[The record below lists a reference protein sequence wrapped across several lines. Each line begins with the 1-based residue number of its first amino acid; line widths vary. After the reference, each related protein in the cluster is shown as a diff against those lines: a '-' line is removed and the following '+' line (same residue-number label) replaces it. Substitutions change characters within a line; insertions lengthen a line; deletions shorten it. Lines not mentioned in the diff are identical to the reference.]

1 MELPLELKEEL
12 EKEIQSASI
21 KELKQCAQKVSER
34 YREDSKIKT
43 KNKLINSKEEAL
55 AYAVSRM
62 PATYG
67 SIHTALENTIKTANI
82 DIQSVL
88 DIGAG
93 TGSAEWAILDLM
105 QVDDIT
111 CIENETYM
119 MQMGKKLMQNNET
132 LKNAKWMKLNIAQEQ
147 IDQKAD
153 LVIASYVL
161 NEIEE
166 KTQLITSLQESLA
179 KRDVRIAEL
188 DEAVTNL
195 TGQVEH
201 LTTENEQQK
210 EVLMTQDEALN
221 TVYYAL
227 GTNKE
232 LKEQKIVEGGGLF
245 SSKKVMEGEFN
256 KNYFTA
262 VDMRKLHDIPFDS
275 KKAKLLT
282 NHPEGTYE
290 LQKDNEGYLTLVI
303 TNPDSFWSLSRYLV
317 VELN

>member
-1 MELPLELKEEL
+1 MKKAITAAIAASVLMISCTNQSTEVKRLQAENDSLLQVNAQTTADFNEMIQLMNDVEEGFRQIKEAENYL
-12 EKEIQSASI
+12 VTQKDANGEVSLTTREQIKNDMTLVAETLQKNKERLDKLQKQLNQSKNQSAA
-21 KELKQCAQKVSER
+21 LQK
-34 YREDSKIKT
+34 
-43 KNKLINSKEEAL
+43 
-55 AYAVSRM
+55 
-62 PATYG
+62 
-67 SIHTALENTIKTANI
+67 TITRL
-82 DIQSVL
+82 Q
-88 DIGAG
+88 G
-93 TGSAEWAILDLM
+93 E
-105 QVDDIT
+105 
-111 CIENETYM
+111 
-119 MQMGKKLMQNNET
+119 
-132 LKNAKWMKLNIAQEQ
+132 IA
-147 IDQKAD
+147 
-153 LVIASYVL
+153 
-161 NEIEE
+161 E
-166 KTQLITSLQESLA
+166 KTEMITSLQESLA

-201 LTTENEQQK
+201 LATENEQQK
-210 EVLMTQDEALN
+210 EVLMTQDEELN

-245 SSKKVMEGEFN
+245 SSKKVMKGDFN
-256 KNYFTA
+256 KNYFTT

-303 TNPDSFWSLSRYLV
+303 TNPESFWSLSRYLV

>member
-1 MELPLELKEEL
+1 MKKANTAAIAASVLMIGCTNQSTEVRKLQAENDSLLRVNAQTTADFNEMIQLMNEVEDGFRQIKEAENYL
-12 EKEIQSASI
+12 VTQKDANGEVSLTTREQIKNDMTLVAETLQKNKERLDKLQKQLNQNKNQSAA
-21 KELKQCAQKVSER
+21 LQKTVTR
-34 YREDSKIKT
+34 
-43 KNKLINSKEEAL
+43 L
-55 AYAVSRM
+55 
-62 PATYG
+62 
-67 SIHTALENTIKTANI
+67 
-82 DIQSVL
+82 Q
-88 DIGAG
+88 
-93 TGSAEWAILDLM
+93 
-105 QVDDIT
+105 
-111 CIENETYM
+111 
-119 MQMGKKLMQNNET
+119 
-132 LKNAKWMKLNIAQEQ
+132 
-147 IDQKAD
+147 
-153 LVIASYVL
+153 

>member
-1 MELPLELKEEL
+1 M
-12 EKEIQSASI
+12 IQLMNEVEDGFRQI
-21 KELKQCAQKVSER
+21 KEAENYLVTQKDANGEVSLTT
-34 YREDSKIKT
+34 REQIKNDMT
-43 KNKLINSKEEAL
+43 LVAETLQKNKE
-55 AYAVSRM
+55 R
-62 PATYG
+62 
-67 SIHTALENTIKTANI
+67 
-82 DIQSVL
+82 
-88 DIGAG
+88 
-93 TGSAEWAILDLM
+93 
-105 QVDDIT
+105 
-111 CIENETYM
+111 
-119 MQMGKKLMQNNET
+119 
-132 LKNAKWMKLNIAQEQ
+132 
-147 IDQKAD
+147 
-153 LVIASYVL
+153 
-161 NEIEE
+161 
-166 KTQLITSLQESLA
+166 LA

>member
-1 MELPLELKEEL
+1 MKKAITAAIAASVLMIGGTNQSTEVRKLQAENDSLLRVNAQTTADFNEMIQLMNEVEDGFRQIKEAENYL
-12 EKEIQSASI
+12 VTQKDANGEVSLTTREQIKNDMTLVAETLQKNKERLDKLQKQLNQNKNQSAA
-21 KELKQCAQKVSER
+21 LQKTVTR
-34 YREDSKIKT
+34 
-43 KNKLINSKEEAL
+43 L
-55 AYAVSRM
+55 
-62 PATYG
+62 
-67 SIHTALENTIKTANI
+67 
-82 DIQSVL
+82 Q
-88 DIGAG
+88 
-93 TGSAEWAILDLM
+93 
-105 QVDDIT
+105 
-111 CIENETYM
+111 
-119 MQMGKKLMQNNET
+119 
-132 LKNAKWMKLNIAQEQ
+132 
-147 IDQKAD
+147 
-153 LVIASYVL
+153 

-303 TNPDSFWSLSRYLV
+303 TNPDSFWRLSRYLV

>member
-1 MELPLELKEEL
+1 MKKAITAAIAASVLMIGCTNLSTEVRKLQAENDSLLRVNAQTTADFNEMIQLMNEVEDGFRQIKEAENYL
-12 EKEIQSASI
+12 VTQKDANGEVSLTTREQIKNDMTLVAETLQKNKERLDKLQKQLNQNKNQSAA
-21 KELKQCAQKVSER
+21 LQKTVTR
-34 YREDSKIKT
+34 
-43 KNKLINSKEEAL
+43 L
-55 AYAVSRM
+55 
-62 PATYG
+62 
-67 SIHTALENTIKTANI
+67 
-82 DIQSVL
+82 Q
-88 DIGAG
+88 
-93 TGSAEWAILDLM
+93 
-105 QVDDIT
+105 
-111 CIENETYM
+111 
-119 MQMGKKLMQNNET
+119 
-132 LKNAKWMKLNIAQEQ
+132 
-147 IDQKAD
+147 
-153 LVIASYVL
+153 

-290 LQKDNEGYLTLVI
+290 LQEDNEGYLTLVI

>member
-1 MELPLELKEEL
+1 MKKAITAAIAASVLMIGCTNQSTEVRKLQAENDSLLRVNAQTTADFNEM
-12 EKEIQSASI
+12 IQLMNEVEDGFRQI
-21 KELKQCAQKVSER
+21 KEAENYLVTQKDANGEVSLTT
-34 YREDSKIKT
+34 REQIKNDMTLVAETLQKTKNVWINSKSSSIKT
-43 KNKLINSKEEAL
+43 KPIGC
-55 AYAVSRM
+55 
-62 PATYG
+62 PA
-67 SIHTALENTIKTANI
+67 KTVTRL
-82 DIQSVL
+82 Q
-88 DIGAG
+88 
-93 TGSAEWAILDLM
+93 
-105 QVDDIT
+105 
-111 CIENETYM
+111 
-119 MQMGKKLMQNNET
+119 
-132 LKNAKWMKLNIAQEQ
+132 
-147 IDQKAD
+147 
-153 LVIASYVL
+153 

>member
-1 MELPLELKEEL
+1 MKKAITAAIAASVLMIGCTNQSTEVRKLKAENDSLLRVNAQTTADFNEMIQL
-12 EKEIQSASI
+12 MNEVEDGFRQIKEAENYLVTQKDANGEVSLTTREQIKNDMTLVAETLQKNKERLDKLQKQLNQNKNQSAA
-21 KELKQCAQKVSER
+21 LQKTVTR
-34 YREDSKIKT
+34 
-43 KNKLINSKEEAL
+43 L
-55 AYAVSRM
+55 
-62 PATYG
+62 
-67 SIHTALENTIKTANI
+67 
-82 DIQSVL
+82 Q
-88 DIGAG
+88 
-93 TGSAEWAILDLM
+93 
-105 QVDDIT
+105 
-111 CIENETYM
+111 
-119 MQMGKKLMQNNET
+119 
-132 LKNAKWMKLNIAQEQ
+132 
-147 IDQKAD
+147 
-153 LVIASYVL
+153 

>member
-1 MELPLELKEEL
+1 MKKAITAAIAASVLMIGCTNQSTEVRKLKAENDSLLRVNAQTTADFNEMIQLMNEVEDGFRQIKEAENYLVTQKDANGEVSLTTREQIKNDMTLVAETLQKNKERL
-12 EKEIQSASI
+12 EKLQKQLNQNKNQSAA
-21 KELKQCAQKVSER
+21 LQKTVTR
-34 YREDSKIKT
+34 
-43 KNKLINSKEEAL
+43 L
-55 AYAVSRM
+55 
-62 PATYG
+62 
-67 SIHTALENTIKTANI
+67 
-82 DIQSVL
+82 Q
-88 DIGAG
+88 
-93 TGSAEWAILDLM
+93 
-105 QVDDIT
+105 
-111 CIENETYM
+111 
-119 MQMGKKLMQNNET
+119 
-132 LKNAKWMKLNIAQEQ
+132 
-147 IDQKAD
+147 
-153 LVIASYVL
+153 

>member
-1 MELPLELKEEL
+1 MKKAITAAIAASVLMIGYTNQSTEVRKLQAENDSLLRVNAQTTADFNEMIQLMNEVEDGFRQIKEAENYL
-12 EKEIQSASI
+12 VTQKDANGEVSLTTREQIKNDMTLVAETLQKNKERLDKLQKQLNQNKNQSAA
-21 KELKQCAQKVSER
+21 LQKTVTR
-34 YREDSKIKT
+34 
-43 KNKLINSKEEAL
+43 L
-55 AYAVSRM
+55 
-62 PATYG
+62 
-67 SIHTALENTIKTANI
+67 
-82 DIQSVL
+82 Q
-88 DIGAG
+88 
-93 TGSAEWAILDLM
+93 
-105 QVDDIT
+105 
-111 CIENETYM
+111 
-119 MQMGKKLMQNNET
+119 
-132 LKNAKWMKLNIAQEQ
+132 
-147 IDQKAD
+147 
-153 LVIASYVL
+153 

>member
-1 MELPLELKEEL
+1 MKKAITAAIAASVLMIGCTNQSTEVRKLQAENDSLLRVNAQTTADFNEM
-12 EKEIQSASI
+12 IQLMNEVEDGFRQI
-21 KELKQCAQKVSER
+21 KEAENYLVTQKDANGEVSLTT
-34 YREDSKIKT
+34 REQIKNDMT
-43 KNKLINSKEEAL
+43 LVAETLQKNKERWLNSKA
-55 AYAVSRM
+55 AQSKQKPIGC
-62 PATYG
+62 PA
-67 SIHTALENTIKTANI
+67 
-82 DIQSVL
+82 
-88 DIGAG
+88 
-93 TGSAEWAILDLM
+93 
-105 QVDDIT
+105 
-111 CIENETYM
+111 
-119 MQMGKKLMQNNET
+119 
-132 LKNAKWMKLNIAQEQ
+132 KNSDSSPKRNRG
-147 IDQKAD
+147 
-153 LVIASYVL
+153 
-161 NEIEE
+161 

-262 VDMRKLHDIPFDS
+262 VDM
-275 KKAKLLT
+275 
-282 NHPEGTYE
+282 
-290 LQKDNEGYLTLVI
+290 LQI
-303 TNPDSFWSLSRYLV
+303 TRHTFRQ
-317 VELN
+317 

>member
-1 MELPLELKEEL
+1 MKKAITAAIAASVLMIGCTKQSTEVRKLQAENDSLLRVNAQTTADFNEMIQLMNEVEDGFRQIKEAENYL
-12 EKEIQSASI
+12 VTQKDANGEVSLTTREQIKNDMTLVAETLQKNKERLDKLQKQLNQNKNQSAA
-21 KELKQCAQKVSER
+21 LQKTVTR
-34 YREDSKIKT
+34 
-43 KNKLINSKEEAL
+43 L
-55 AYAVSRM
+55 
-62 PATYG
+62 
-67 SIHTALENTIKTANI
+67 
-82 DIQSVL
+82 Q
-88 DIGAG
+88 
-93 TGSAEWAILDLM
+93 
-105 QVDDIT
+105 
-111 CIENETYM
+111 
-119 MQMGKKLMQNNET
+119 
-132 LKNAKWMKLNIAQEQ
+132 
-147 IDQKAD
+147 
-153 LVIASYVL
+153 

-303 TNPDSFWSLSRYLV
+303 TNPDSFWSLSRYLG

>member
-1 MELPLELKEEL
+1 M
-12 EKEIQSASI
+12 
-21 KELKQCAQKVSER
+21 
-34 YREDSKIKT
+34 
-43 KNKLINSKEEAL
+43 
-55 AYAVSRM
+55 
-62 PATYG
+62 
-67 SIHTALENTIKTANI
+67 
-82 DIQSVL
+82 
-88 DIGAG
+88 
-93 TGSAEWAILDLM
+93 
-105 QVDDIT
+105 
-111 CIENETYM
+111 
-119 MQMGKKLMQNNET
+119 
-132 LKNAKWMKLNIAQEQ
+132 
-147 IDQKAD
+147 
-153 LVIASYVL
+153 
-161 NEIEE
+161 
-166 KTQLITSLQESLA
+166 A

-256 KNYFTA
+256 NTYFTA

>member
-1 MELPLELKEEL
+1 MARL
-12 EKEIQSASI
+12 Q
-21 KELKQCAQKVSER
+21 
-34 YREDSKIKT
+34 
-43 KNKLINSKEEAL
+43 
-55 AYAVSRM
+55 
-62 PATYG
+62 
-67 SIHTALENTIKTANI
+67 
-82 DIQSVL
+82 
-88 DIGAG
+88 
-93 TGSAEWAILDLM
+93 
-105 QVDDIT
+105 
-111 CIENETYM
+111 
-119 MQMGKKLMQNNET
+119 
-132 LKNAKWMKLNIAQEQ
+132 
-147 IDQKAD
+147 
-153 LVIASYVL
+153 

>member
-1 MELPLELKEEL
+1 MKKAITAAIAASVLMIGCTNQSTEVRKLQAENDSLLRVNAQTTADFNEM
-12 EKEIQSASI
+12 IQLMNEVEDGFRQI
-21 KELKQCAQKVSER
+21 KEAENYLVTQKDANGEVSLTT
-34 YREDSKIKT
+34 RE
-43 KNKLINSKEEAL
+43 
-55 AYAVSRM
+55 
-62 PATYG
+62 
-67 SIHTALENTIKTANI
+67 
-82 DIQSVL
+82 Q
-88 DIGAG
+88 
-93 TGSAEWAILDLM
+93 
-105 QVDDIT
+105 
-111 CIENETYM
+111 
-119 MQMGKKLMQNNET
+119 
-132 LKNAKWMKLNIAQEQ
+132 
-147 IDQKAD
+147 
-153 LVIASYVL
+153 

>member
-1 MELPLELKEEL
+1 MNEVEDGFRQIKEAENYL
-12 EKEIQSASI
+12 VTQKDANGEVSLTTREQIKNDMTLVAETLQKNKERLDKLQKQLNQNKNQSAA
-21 KELKQCAQKVSER
+21 LQKTVTR
-34 YREDSKIKT
+34 
-43 KNKLINSKEEAL
+43 L
-55 AYAVSRM
+55 
-62 PATYG
+62 
-67 SIHTALENTIKTANI
+67 
-82 DIQSVL
+82 Q
-88 DIGAG
+88 
-93 TGSAEWAILDLM
+93 
-105 QVDDIT
+105 
-111 CIENETYM
+111 
-119 MQMGKKLMQNNET
+119 
-132 LKNAKWMKLNIAQEQ
+132 
-147 IDQKAD
+147 
-153 LVIASYVL
+153 

-188 DEAVTNL
+188 DEAV
-195 TGQVEH
+195 EH
-201 LTTENEQQK
+201 LTTENEQQE